1 MQIRRRLFLS
11 NVMMF
16 LVPLFA
22 ILIVAGALYSAYQD
36 ARLDALGNTTIDK
49 QAVHAV
55 EVDLRDT
62 VRALPS
68 GMRAL
73 NDDETWEGLAARM
86 EAMGYHLL
94 VMTDTHDIIYS
105 NCTELDMDLLGA
117 EMEPVAFEA
126 DSAVYIFRSIN
137 VVKYMFQHEGLSYHA
152 IGILSRDVGVGE
164 NKLYYIYH
172 SYIGLLILVGLLAFL
187 VVSIL
192 LVRRLATK
200 ILRPL
205 DALQRGAR
213 AIEEGDL
220 SYRLPVA
227 GDEEFAALARHF
239 NGMTARLEASR
250 AERLA
255 YEQDRKLLLAGI
267 SHDIRTPLTVIKG
280 YIEGLRDGV
289 AVSEDMRTRY
299 LAKIYE
305 RTLQL
310 DSLVD
315 RLFLYSKMNLQEYPF
330 HFQPIDIVSWLG
342 GAVEHWQKTWVNP
355 GEQLRLEIARDAV
368 ENGASIVENGDGAAG
383 ASTARAGGAVLL
395 SIDTVELDR
404 ALMNILTNARK
415 YKQDAEPLA
424 VAVTL
429 TISAS
434 EVVLRIMDN
443 GAGVP
448 EAELPRL
455 FGEFYRGDSARTA
468 TAKGSGLGLAIVKKI
483 IEAHQGE
490 VWAENETGGGLAV
503 VIVLPRVKAFPSGEG
518 GAPQGASDEVV
529 TP

>member
-36 ARLDALGNTTIDK
+36 ARLDALGNTTVDK

-55 EVDLRDT
+55 ETDIRDT

-86 EAMGYHLL
+86 DSMGYHLL
-94 VMTDTHDIIYS
+94 VMTDARDIIYS

-187 VVSIL
+187 VVSIV

-220 SYRLPVA
+220 SYRLPVT

-289 AVSEDMRTRY
+289 AGSEAMRARY
-299 LAKIYE
+299 IAKIYE
-305 RTLQL
+305 RTQQL
-310 DSLVD
+310 DALVD
-315 RLFLYSKMNLQEYPF
+315 RLFLYSKMNLREYPF
-330 HFQPIDIVSWLG
+330 HFQPIDIVAWLG
-342 GAVEHWQKTWVNP
+342 TAVEHWQKTWVNP
-355 GEQLRLEIARDAV
+355 GEQLRLEIVQGAV
-368 ENGASIVENGDGAAG
+368 ENVASVVENDGGAAES
-383 ASTARAGGAVLL
+383 ADSAGGAVLL

-434 EVVLRIMDN
+434 EVVLRLTDN

-448 EAELPRL
+448 EAELSRL

-483 IEAHQGE
+483 IEAHKGE
-490 VWAENETGGGLAV
+490 VWAENEKGGGLAV
-503 VIVLPRVKAFPSGEG
+503 VIVLPRVTEG
-518 GAPQGASDEVV
+518 
-529 TP
+529 